1 MNQAERDLIAGL
13 FDRIRRTEG
22 ANRDPEAEAYI
33 SDQVSRQP
41 HAPYAMAQTVV
52 VQDHALQQ
60 AQARI
65 EELERELADA
75 RSEASSRAEYD
86 RRAPAAPSPWGPRAQ
101 EAMGRPDDGY
111 DDRGGYGRPD
121 YDREPAYEGSRSTP
135 GARPSYGG
143 SGLAYGSPP
152 QGSSQQGYPQ
162 QPYPSQGAPQSQQ
175 PEAQRGGGGFLSGAL
190 QTAAGV
196 AAGALLFQGARAL
209 FGGGD
214 EARGGEPEAERVAGG
229 EGATGG
235 STMDS
240 ISDQFSGWFGGERRA
255 DDPQPDHVDHDDGF
269 DPDDGGDDRW
279 I

>member
-13 FDRIRRTEG
+13 FQRIRSTES

-33 SDQVSRQP
+33 SDQVARQP

-52 VQDHALQQ
+52 VQDHALQE

-65 EELERELADA
+65 EQLERELAEA
-75 RSEASSRAEYD
+75 RSEAASRAEYD

-101 EAMGRPDDGY
+101 EAMGRPDDEY
-111 DDRGGYGRPD
+111 DQRGGYGRPD
-121 YDREPAYEGSRSTP
+121 YDREPAYEASRSTP

-162 QPYPSQGAPQSQQ
+162 QPYPSQGAPQPQQ
-175 PEAQRGGGGFLSGAL
+175 PEAQRGGGFLSGAL

-196 AAGALLFQGARAL
+196 AAGALLFQGVRSL
-209 FGGGD
+209 FGGE
-214 EARGGEPEAERVAGG
+214 EAQAATHEAARAAG
-229 EGATGG
+229 EGAAGG

-240 ISDQFSGWFGGERRA
+240 ISDQYSGWFGGGDQKA
-255 DDPQPDHVDHDDGF
+255 DDPTPDYDDGDDGF
-269 DPDDGGDDRW
+269 DGDSGGDDRW